1 MSDLTTRFNDAVA
14 ASKTLSER
22 PDNMT
27 LLKMY
32 SLYKQGSQGD
42 VTGERPGVTDF
53 VARAKWDAWQTQA
66 GKSREQAM
74 EEYVAL
80 YDSLKD

>member
-1 MSDLTTRFNDAVA
+1 MNDLTTRFNDAVA

-42 VTGERPGVTDF
+42 VTGERPGMTDF

>member
-1 MSDLTTRFNDAVA
+1 MTDLTTRFNDAVA

-42 VTGERPGVTDF
+42 VTGARPGMTDF

>member
-1 MSDLTTRFNDAVA
+1 MTDLTTRFNDAVA
-14 ASKTLSER
+14 ASKALSER

-42 VTGERPGVTDF
+42 VTGERPGMTDF

>member
-42 VTGERPGVTDF
+42 VTGERPGMTDF